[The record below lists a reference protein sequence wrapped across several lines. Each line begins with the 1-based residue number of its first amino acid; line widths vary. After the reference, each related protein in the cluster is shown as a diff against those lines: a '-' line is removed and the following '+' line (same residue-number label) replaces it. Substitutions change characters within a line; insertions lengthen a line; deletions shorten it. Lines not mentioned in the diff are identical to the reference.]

1 MPESVAIIIFIISQL
16 RAYAILILI
25 MYLKPTDRLL
35 VIIGPSGA
43 GKSSALRLLH
53 DQKVVEITPSWTTRP
68 LRKDESED
76 TLEHR
81 FVDTAAFK
89 QKADEGYFLETAHL
103 FGLPYEYGLPKL
115 EKPSGSRVA
124 TVMLR
129 ASLLPLM
136 DKYYT
141 NYTIYQIED
150 GQEKVAERL
159 QEREAAGHKMG
170 SRLEE
175 YKQEVEAGRKRADR
189 VFTNDDML
197 DDLAGRI
204 AAALIEDKL
213 VGPAA

>member
-1 MPESVAIIIFIISQL
+1 
-16 RAYAILILI
+16 

-43 GKSSALRLLH
+43 GKSSALHLLH
-53 DQKVVEITPSWTTRP
+53 DQKVVEVTPSWTTRP
-68 LRKDESED
+68 ARDDEAGD

-81 FVDTAAFK
+81 FVSEAAFK
-89 QKADEGYFLETAHL
+89 QKAREGYFLETARL

-115 EKPSGSRVA
+115 EKPKGSRVA
-124 TVMLR
+124 TVMLQ

-150 GQEKVAERL
+150 TETKAAERL
-159 QEREAAGHKMG
+159 REREAAGHDMG
-170 SRLEE
+170 SRLQE
-175 YKQEVEAGRKRADR
+175 YHQEIEAGRQRADR
-189 VFTNDDML
+189 IFTNDSTL
-197 DDLAGRI
+197 KDLAGRI

-213 VGPAA
+213 VGPEA